1 MNRVLITI
9 FLIHFFIALYFTLVN
24 NYVLYISNSLKLP
37 NLPLEVSIIFL
48 SSALLLTPTLYYLK
62 TIIGKKKI
70 IILSLLSFLAAIFI
84 TTYGVFNYRVDM
96 IMIGAVLNG
105 VAFSV
110 LFSFLNSIVTSID
123 QNNSARHLGN
133 MDIIWVVLGVLIPV
147 LIIYIDLNMY
157 LYISA
162 LSVLGMLVIVF
173 LVWKYFDDEALKS
186 YRISK
191 SELRD
196 IVLVSLILLGFLYG
210 IINLE
215 PMFVI
220 FAVIVYSLMT
230 IKNLSVERLRVID
243 KDRRAILFLL
253 LIISTL
259 ILYIPIN
266 LGGWI
271 MISYLKIPEAT
282 VMLILSINTLLAAIA
297 IKIASEWL
305 DRKDYDRIVGIGTFS
320 VILGSVMMI
329 SEMYVIGIVLI
340 SLGMNMI
347 GPIFIRK
354 ILLDVPDEKQRDKN
368 STDYIFVLRIG
379 FILSMKLGYI
389 LVLSLGLGMTGAIML
404 ISGII
409 YYLVI
414 RYRLF
419 PAISHFKVSSSH
431 T

>member
-243 KDRRAILFLL
+243 KDRRAILFFL

-368 STDYIFVLRIG
+368 STDYMFVLRIG

>member
-1 MNRVLITI
+1 M
-9 FLIHFFIALYFTLVN
+9 N

-37 NLPLEVSIIFL
+37 NLPLEFSIIFL

-70 IILSLLSFLAAIFI
+70 IILSLLSFLAAILI
-84 TTYGVFNYRVDM
+84 TTYGVFNHRVDM
-96 IMIGAVLNG
+96 IIIGAVLNG

-123 QNNSARHLGN
+123 QNNFAKHLGN

-147 LIIYIDLNMY
+147 MIIYIDLNMY
-157 LYISA
+157 LYISV
-162 LSVLGMLVIVF
+162 LSVIGISVIVF
-173 LVWKYFDDEALKS
+173 LVWKYFDDEALKA
-186 YRISK
+186 YRTSK
-191 SELRD
+191 SELRN
-196 IVLVSLILLGFLYG
+196 ILLISLILLGFLYG

-215 PMFVI
+215 PVFVI
-220 FAVIVYSLMT
+220 FTVILYTLMT

-243 KDRRAILFLL
+243 KDRRAILFFL

-259 ILYIPIN
+259 IIYIPIN

-282 VMLILSINTLLAAIA
+282 VMLILSINTLLAAVA

-305 DRKDYDRIVGIGTFS
+305 DRKDYDRVVGIGTFN
-320 VILGSVMMI
+320 VILGSALTI
-329 SEMYVIGIVLI
+329 LEMYVIGIVLI
-340 SLGMNMI
+340 SFGTNMI

-354 ILLDVPDEKQRDKN
+354 ILLDVPDERQRDKN
-368 STDYIFVLRIG
+368 STDYMFVLRIG
-379 FILSMKLGYI
+379 FILSIKLGYI
-389 LVLSLGLGMTGAIML
+389 LVSSLGLGMIGVIIL

-419 PAISHFKVSSSH
+419 PAISHFKISSPY

>member
-368 STDYIFVLRIG
+368 STDYMFVLRIG